1 MPSVAKYFEERDANK
16 PKPKWVY
23 GDRVSGKFVV
33 QEPIDDIKFQLV
45 YIPVVGMVIRED
57 YEDSSMVLCHLDLP
71 VKYEGEYKWVMYVPS
86 KGMKR
91 LKVIEWTEWNDLHQM
106 LT

>member
-23 GDRVSGKFVV
+23 GDRVSGKVGG
-33 QEPIDDIKFQLV
+33 
-45 YIPVVGMVIRED
+45 IPVVGQVIRED
-57 YEDSSMVLCHLDLP
+57 YIESDLVLVHLDLP
-71 VKYEGEYKWVMYVPS
+71 INVSGEYQWVVHVPS

-91 LKVIEWTEWNDLHQM
+91 LKEIV
-106 LT
+106 